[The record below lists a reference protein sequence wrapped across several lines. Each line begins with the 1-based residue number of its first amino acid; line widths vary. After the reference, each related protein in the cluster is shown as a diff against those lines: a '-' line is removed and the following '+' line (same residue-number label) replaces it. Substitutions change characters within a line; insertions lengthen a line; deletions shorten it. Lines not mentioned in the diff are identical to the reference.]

1 MRRKQFPAIIT
12 ISHTWLRQAGECAA
26 GLPDGSWPPARPLP
40 YETMFGRWKAA
51 WLVFTGRADALVWP
65 GQ

>member
-1 MRRKQFPAIIT
+1 MKYPGIVQVGDIIANANAVQHQ
-12 ISHTWLRQAGECAA
+12 IPPGMAWV
-26 GLPDGSWPPARPLP
+26 PARPLG
-40 YETMFGRWKAA
+40 YASWRHRWKAA